1 MTPVVLGRPRPRL
14 GVVSSVTGKTVAQ
27 KSFPL
32 SELVCY
38 TKCMNEKEREE
49 ADFRAWLRTLDR
61 LPAEVPG
68 KESWNNRVL
77 MDTFEYLNSPMPKEN
92 ER

>member
-1 MTPVVLGRPRPRL
+1 M
-14 GVVSSVTGKTVAQ
+14 S
-27 KSFPL
+27 
-32 SELVCY
+32 
-38 TKCMNEKEREE
+38 EKEREE